1 MTRKDYATLLEE
13 LSTAHQYINIL
24 IHDLEYGVINPH
36 AYPHEYARVKDT
48 ARFMAV
54 MQVPDTHNANV
65 VKRAIHT
72 RHPGVILIALP
83 IPNHFVCILAHDPES
98 WCLRVKAA
106 MKKAHQLCTMSW
118 TPTTGNPVFDFLT
131 CRELIQLTNPEEP
144 IQ

>member
-13 LSTAHQYINIL
+13 LSSARQYINIL
-24 IHDLEYGVINPH
+24 IHDHVYGVINAH

-54 MQVPDTHNANV
+54 VRVDPDHNPNH
-65 VKRAIHT
+65 VKRAIHV

-83 IPNHFVCILAHDPES
+83 TPLHFVCILAHDAES
-98 WCLRVKAA
+98 WCVRVKAT
-106 MKKAHQLCTMSW
+106 MKKHRQDCTVAY
-118 TPTTGNPVFDFLT
+118 TPTTGNPVFDFMT
-131 CRELIQLTNPEEP
+131 CAELIALTNPKEP